1 MSLLDPL
8 NGQRHRGPL
17 RLLSLHPRHLNIRKL
32 PYDFVVR
39 ERELEVV
46 QEHCDDDFY
55 EIKWLVSTSRNERID
70 VLISIVAN
78 L

>member
-1 MSLLDPL
+1 MNLLDPL
-8 NGQRHRGPL
+8 NGQRHGRPL
-17 RLLSLHPRHLNIRKL
+17 RLLPLHPRHLDIRKL

-55 EIKWLVSTSRNERID
+55 EIKWLVSTSRTQEMDI
-70 VLISIVAN
+70 LISIVAN